1 METVKARSASARVFL
16 TQMLR
21 QVALKPVET
30 CCAVALQML
39 VEFVT
44 NIKLLI
50 DRCIVGCITLHECI
64 INSCSQSVI
73 NAKTLFF
80 FCAFSVGSCGY
91 TRVLISCNV

>member
-1 METVKARSASARVFL
+1 
-16 TQMLR
+16 MLR

-50 DRCIVGCITLHECI
+50 DRCIVGCITLHEGI

-73 NAKTLFF
+73 NAKRFF
-80 FCAFSVGSCGY
+80 SFVHFQLVVVV
-91 TRVLISCNV
+91 TRVF